1 MRNLRPRF
9 PDFFCDIKN
18 HSRILATQGL
28 IHFYY
33 PHFLPKSLK
42 NKYIEQLKPV
52 ADKLFWGRNYSTA
65 AEYYEVIY
73 DTVGILR
80 IDSLLKLVQCYVYL
94 GSLDEADRYFQII
107 IKQKPRGAYLYAKY
121 SIALR

>member
-33 PHFLPKSLK
+33 PHFLPKSPFLQ
-42 NKYIEQLKPV
+42 KYFV
-52 ADKLFWGRNYSTA
+52 NG
-65 AEYYEVIY
+65 VM
-73 DTVGILR
+73 VG
-80 IDSLLKLVQCYVYL
+80 S
-94 GSLDEADRYFQII
+94 
-107 IKQKPRGAYLYAKY
+107 IKG
-121 SIALR
+121 